1 MAELSLLCKLS
12 CFGTRETSLGERSVD
27 DDAGGPTLT
36 ALLLQL
42 GRFVGF
48 SAKFVA

>member
-12 CFGTRETSLGERSVD
+12 CLGTRETSLGERSVD
-27 DDAGGPTLT
+27 DVGLTLT